1 VTGDRRTGGRAVK
14 PRAMTRPGLRRQWL
28 QFERLTQLDLF
39 EDVSERAD
47 DARVALDE
55 IAKRWQERQEPE
67 S

>member
-1 VTGDRRTGGRAVK
+1 
-14 PRAMTRPGLRRQWL
+14 MTRPGLRRQWL